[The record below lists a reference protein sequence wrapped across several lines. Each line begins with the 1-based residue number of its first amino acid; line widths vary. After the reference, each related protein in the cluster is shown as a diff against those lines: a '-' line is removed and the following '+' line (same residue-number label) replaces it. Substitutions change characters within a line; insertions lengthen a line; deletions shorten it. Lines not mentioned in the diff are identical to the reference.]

1 MTVKLHLWSGLS
13 RFTDGALVVSL
24 EANTVGQ
31 MMDRLLVEYPTLEPI
46 IQAGVSV
53 VIDGDV
59 SPIVRSRQISSENE
73 IYLIQQM
80 KGG

>member
-1 MTVKLHLWSGLS
+1 MTVKLHLWSGLR
-13 RFTDGALVVSL
+13 RFTDGALVISL
-24 EANTVGQ
+24 EAKTVGQ
-31 MMDRLLVEYPTLEPI
+31 MMDGLLVEYPSLAPI
-46 IQAGVSV
+46 LQAGVSV

-59 SPIVRSRQISSENE
+59 SPIKRSREISEDNE

>member
-1 MTVKLHLWSGLS
+1 MTVKLHLWSGLR
-13 RFTDGALVVSL
+13 RFTDGVLVISL
-24 EANTVGQ
+24 EAKTVGQ
-31 MMDRLLVEYPTLEPI
+31 MMDGLLVEYPSLAPI
-46 IQAGVSV
+46 LQAGVSV

-59 SPIVRSRQISSENE
+59 SPIKRSREISEDNE

>member
-1 MTVKLHLWSGLS
+1 MTVRLHLWSGLR
-13 RFTDGALVVSL
+13 RFTDGALVISL
-24 EANTVGQ
+24 EAKTVGQ
-31 MMDRLLVEYPTLEPI
+31 MMDGLLLEHPSLEPI

-59 SPIVRSRQISSENE
+59 SSIVRSREISEENE

>member
-1 MTVKLHLWSGLS
+1 MTVKVNLWSGLR
-13 RFTDGALVVSL
+13 RFTDGALVIEV
-24 EANTVGQ
+24 EAMTIGQ
-31 MMDRLLVEYPTLEPI
+31 MLDGLSALYPALDPI
-46 IQAGVSV
+46 LKAGVSV

-59 SPIVRSRQISSENE
+59 LAPNRAKQISPENE

>member
-1 MTVKLHLWSGLS
+1 MTVKLHLWSGLR
-13 RFTDGALVVSL
+13 RFTDGALVISI
-24 EANTVGQ
+24 EARTVGQ
-31 MMDRLLVEYPTLEPI
+31 MMDGLLVEHPSLEPI

-59 SPIVRSRQISSENE
+59 SPIKRSREISEDNE